1 MQKSDSKI
9 ELGFVAYLSYFEL
22 FLFRRKIPY
31 TMTIWTLWKL
41 WSKKGSF
48 GVHFVMVICLI
59 PWPFEPY
66 GHNPTNRKLQ
76 KFSVYKL
83 TWQLPSFITNRSSFI
98 TNLDF
103 CESCFWPW
111 HCCHLIYRLIK
122 QIQKLKYKLKSLK
135 NKLLEYKS
143 TL

>member
-1 MQKSDSKI
+1 MIVKLNWDLWRISVI
-9 ELGFVAYLSYFEL
+9 LSYFCSEEK
-22 FLFRRKIPY
+22 FPTPWPFGPFE
-31 TMTIWTLWKL
+31 
-41 WSKKGSF
+41 SF
-48 GVHFVMVICLI
+48 GPRKDPLESISSLVICLI
-59 PWPFEPY
+59 LWPFEPY

-98 TNLDF
+98 TDLDF